1 MIHLH
6 FSYDFASSFHTWV
19 PFFEFF
25 LYQEFDEIFPQKLSK
40 VVEVTLEGKKLI
52 NS

>member
-1 MIHLH
+1 MILH
-6 FSYDFASSFHTWV
+6 QVSIHGFL
-19 PFFEFF
+19 FFEFF